1 MSAIALRC
9 RACGAQ
15 YTNDDVVGSCADCF
29 GPLQPVYD
37 WDSLRGKVTHESIA
51 SGPPS
56 IWRYA
61 PLLPVPAPADAR
73 LAPGLTPLLPAPR
86 LASALGLGRLSLK
99 LDTANPTHSF
109 KDRAVAV
116 AAVKAHELGIST
128 LACSSTGNLANAVA
142 ARAAADGMAAAV
154 FCPADLEPEKLVA
167 TAVYGATIY
176 AVDGSYDDCSRL
188 TLELLSEV
196 PWGFVNV
203 GLRTFYAEGSKT
215 IAFEVA
221 EQLDWRLPDALFC
234 PIGSGALF
242 SRIYEGFEQLRTLGL
257 ASGDLPRMFG
267 AQAAGCAPVAT
278 AFETGRPVV
287 PVKPRTLAR
296 SIAIG
301 DPADGDLAVEVAR
314 GTGGGVFSVP
324 EEDIGRAMGSLAE
337 TTGVFGETAAGTTL
351 AALQIALER
360 GQIREDD
367 HVVVLVSGDGLKTPE
382 PVSRRL
388 DPVGIEPNVASVLE
402 RLPVA
407 VR

>member
-1 MSAIALRC
+1 MPAIALRC

-15 YTNDDVVGSCADCF
+15 YNDDVVGSCADCF
-29 GPLQPVYD
+29 GPLKPVYD
-37 WDSLRGKVTHESIA
+37 LDSLRGKVTHESIA

-56 IWRYA
+56 IWRYV
-61 PLLPVPAPADAR
+61 PLLPVPAPVDAR

-142 ARAAADGMAAAV
+142 ARAAADGMSAAV

-203 GLRTFYAEGSKT
+203 GLRTYYAEGSKT
-215 IAFEVA
+215 IAFEIA
-221 EQLDWRLPDALFC
+221 EQLDWRLPDALLC

-257 ASGDLPRMFG
+257 VSGDLPRMYG
-267 AQAAGCAPVAT
+267 AQAAGCAPVAESF
-278 AFETGRPVV
+278 ASGRPVK
-287 PVKPRTLAR
+287 PVRPKTLAR

-301 DPADGDLAVEVAR
+301 DPADGDLAVETAR
-314 GTGGGVFSVP
+314 RSSGGVFSVA
-324 EEDIGRAMGSLAE
+324 EEEIGPGMASLAE
-337 TTGVFGETAAGTTL
+337 TTGVFGETAAGATL

-360 GQIREDD
+360 GDIRDDD

-388 DPVGIEPNVASVLE
+388 DPLAIEPNVASVLE